1 MEIITERLILREFLF
16 DDWPAV
22 LAYQQDHRYLEL
34 YPFFTRIRSD
44 TNEIVQWFLDEQ
56 TESPRNRV
64 QLAVV
69 LKETSELIGNAGVH
83 RKPENDWEA
92 DLDFKI
98 APEHWRQGYAT
109 EATAALIA
117 SDFNEMKLHRI
128 SASCVAESRAS
139 ARVLL
144 KLGTREEGRLQ
155 ENKFFKG
162 RWWDTRIFGLLKS
175 KWAGLN

>member
-16 DDWPAV
+16 NDWPAV
-22 LAYQQDHRYLEL
+22 LAYQQDHRYLEF
-34 YPFFTRIRSD
+34 YPFSTRIGSD
-44 TNEIVQWFLDEQ
+44 AKEFVQWYLDEQ

-83 RKPENDWEA
+83 RKPGNDWEA
-92 DLDFKI
+92 DLDFEI

-109 EATAALIA
+109 EATAALIEYG
-117 SDFNEMKLHRI
+117 FNEMKLHRI
-128 SASCVAESRAS
+128 SASCIAENRAS
-139 ARVLL
+139 ARVLS
-144 KLGTREEGRLQ
+144 KLGTREEGRLR

-162 RWWDTRIFGLLKS
+162 RWWDTRIFGLLKDE
-175 KWAGLN
+175 

>member
-16 DDWPAV
+16 NDWPAV
-22 LAYQQDHRYLEL
+22 LAYQQDHRYLEF

-83 RKPENDWEA
+83 RKPEND
-92 DLDFKI
+92 
-98 APEHWRQGYAT
+98 
-109 EATAALIA
+109 
-117 SDFNEMKLHRI
+117 
-128 SASCVAESRAS
+128 
-139 ARVLL
+139 
-144 KLGTREEGRLQ
+144 
-155 ENKFFKG
+155 
-162 RWWDTRIFGLLKS
+162 
-175 KWAGLN
+175 